1 MNTIHYYLLPQ
12 WVSIAF
18 LAVIP
23 LPFVLIARFV
33 GKEANKTQQKLAYP
47 ATVGFWVL
55 YLAYIALASSNG
67 LFEQV
72 FFPPKVLLFTTFP
85 YALLLF
91 GVVAS
96 TKAYKTIL
104 SNAAIEDIV
113 RLHLFRVIGVFFV
126 ILALYNT
133 LPKPFGLIAG
143 IGDML
148 TALSSVFVADA
159 IKRNKPYAP
168 KLTYIWNIFGTVDI
182 LFTAIAANVLTKLS
196 IDTSVMGVDTLA
208 RFPFCI
214 IPAFAPPT
222 ILFLHWS
229 IFIKLKKNPA

>member
-1 MNTIHYYLLPQ
+1 
-12 WVSIAF
+12 
-18 LAVIP
+18 
-23 LPFVLIARFV
+23 
-33 GKEANKTQQKLAYP
+33 
-47 ATVGFWVL
+47 
-55 YLAYIALASSNG
+55 
-67 LFEQV
+67 
-72 FFPPKVLLFTTFP
+72 
-85 YALLLF
+85 
-91 GVVAS
+91 
-96 TKAYKTIL
+96 
-104 SNAAIEDIV
+104 
-113 RLHLFRVIGVFFV
+113 V

-148 TALSSVFVADA
+148 TALSSVFVAGA